1 MYHISVNYC
10 IAGMDRGGSTA
21 PISNTQPAT
30 TGACENVE
38 SRLEDKVSWTPRDDR
53 VGGRRRRIEEC
64 LDSSLTPE
72 AKMGSPISIGDLI
85 SGAEGNN
92 SKKTKREKTA
102 GDTTDDATSN
112 SEQPVLNKMKFP
124 FPWKLY
130 TLLEDAKKQKKED
143 IVSWDPDGK
152 SFKVH
157 KKREFSEQIMATY
170 FRQTKF
176 ESFTRQ
182 VSMVMKDIVLEPWD
196 KCSFHRS
203 IVRIFISSSTQI
215 CFSLCPQTHL

>member
-1 MYHISVNYC
+1 
-10 IAGMDRGGSTA
+10 MDRGGSTA

-30 TGACENVE
+30 ITGVCADVE
-38 SRLEDKVSWTPRDDR
+38 SKVEDKVTWTPRDDR
-53 VGGRRRRIEEC
+53 IGGRRRRIDEC

-72 AKMGSPISIGDLI
+72 AKMGSPIITSSTGDLI

-92 SKKTKREKTA
+92 SKKTKRKTA
-102 GDTTDDATSN
+102 GETTDDATSN

-182 VSMVMKDIVLEPWD
+182 VSMVMKDIP
-196 KCSFHRS
+196 S
-203 IVRIFISSSTQI
+203 INCMYIFISSSTQI
-215 CFSLCPQTHL
+215 CFSLCPQTHFGI